1 LTLFNTILKLILL
14 TENSVKEVKKPTIV
28 VVIGITLEPFGF

>member
-14 TENSVKEVKKPTIV
+14 EENSVKEVKQRTIV
-28 VVIGITLEPFGF
+28 IVIKITSELFRA